1 MNLSESV
8 SLTDSISKVAGV
20 NLSESISLTD
30 ETIAKSAGVNLSEY
44 C

>member
-20 NLSESISLTD
+20 NLSESVSLTD
-30 ETIAKSAGVNLSEY
+30 SRHQRQLV
-44 C
+44 